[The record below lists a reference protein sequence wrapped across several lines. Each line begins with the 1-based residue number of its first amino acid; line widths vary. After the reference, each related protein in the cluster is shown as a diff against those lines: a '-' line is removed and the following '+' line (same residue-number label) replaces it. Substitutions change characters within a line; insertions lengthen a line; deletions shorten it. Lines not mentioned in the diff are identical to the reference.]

1 MSTAG
6 APRATSAPASA
17 SSAGAGTGNGSE
29 SSVQAV
35 TFSSESGATGAV
47 NRSVS
52 EVSVNDMIAA
62 TPLGPILDR
71 PVGDVLASLKLP
83 ALPQVPEV
91 PPLPGLPNLPMLD
104 LTALL
109 KPLTDLLGGFG
120 TGNLATAAIDPS
132 KLFTALSG
140 VLDTAVSTSSGALKV
155 AAQVWDGQASEAA
168 VVKNVKVTAD
178 TTAVSR
184 QGTTM
189 SIDIQTAAAI
199 VGTGLSQIQGI
210 IAATVSKIGATLP
223 IIVTPAGQGLA
234 LGFAAEGLSQAIAV
248 VTATRA
254 QLLGPTTLMTTNGVK
269 IKVTNV
275 PGIKGINPFSV
286 AGSVVDTVTPV
297 VGAVRQ
303 LPTQLAPPVTPT
315 ATNTV
320 PTATR
325 VPVATVPTT
334 INERPVPAQKIDPA
348 VRTASADRVPSAG
361 PYGNAGATP
370 TGSPSP
376 QTPAGTYRPAVPT
389 AAEPSATATPVA
401 RNPAGGN
408 GYGAGAPM
416 VAAPAGA
423 AGRGGGEGTQG
434 GAAYLVSEDN
444 GRRVVGEA
452 GSTAP
457 AVFGADD
464 DPGSA
469 AQHSAA
475 QQAAPDIA
483 LRLNLSPS
491 AGA

>member
-1 MSTAG
+1 
-6 APRATSAPASA
+6 
-17 SSAGAGTGNGSE
+17 
-29 SSVQAV
+29 
-35 TFSSESGATGAV
+35 
-47 NRSVS
+47 
-52 EVSVNDMIAA
+52 MIAA

-254 QLLGPTTLMTTNGVK
+254 QLLGPTTHMTTNGVK

-361 PYGNAGATP
+361 PYGK
-370 TGSPSP
+370 
-376 QTPAGTYRPAVPT
+376 
-389 AAEPSATATPVA
+389 
-401 RNPAGGN
+401 
-408 GYGAGAPM
+408 AGAPPTGAPPPPPP
-416 VAAPAGA
+416 AATLRPARPPPPPPLGDRH
-423 AGRGGGEGTQG
+423 AGGPEP
-434 GAAYLVSEDN
+434 
-444 GRRVVGEA
+444 GRRQRVRCRR
-452 GSTAP
+452 
-457 AVFGADD
+457 ADGRCTCRGCR
-464 DPGSA
+464 PRWG
-469 AQHSAA
+469 
-475 QQAAPDIA
+475 
-483 LRLNLSPS
+483 
-491 AGA
+491 